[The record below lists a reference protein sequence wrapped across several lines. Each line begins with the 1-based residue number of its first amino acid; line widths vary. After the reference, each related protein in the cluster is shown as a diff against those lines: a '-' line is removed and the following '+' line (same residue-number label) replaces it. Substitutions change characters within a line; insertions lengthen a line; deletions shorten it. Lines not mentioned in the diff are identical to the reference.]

1 MTVTQALG
9 WALVHSLWQCALAAA
24 ALAALLAVLPA
35 RAARI
40 RYALAAVTLALTLA
54 LPLGTWLRPHRAPA
68 RQPPGAPAPIDAGAG
83 ARRARVGAP
92 RDPAARQRPD
102 GAHPAAARGTARPR
116 AGSCAPLRLPRQ
128 LDPVGD
134 RNAAV
139 LPSGGV
145 VDLRAGA

>member
-24 ALAALLAVLPA
+24 GLAALLAVVPA
-35 RAARI
+35 GVGPAPGRGVFPGAPPPPR
-40 RYALAAVTLALTLA
+40 
-54 LPLGTWLRPHRAPA
+54 RAPA
-68 RQPPGAPAPIDAGAG
+68 RRPAGAPAPIDAGAG

-128 LDPVGD
+128 PDPVRD